1 MNIIS
6 INHLQISF
14 ICLLYNYTTPQKS
27 NYFGSL
33 TQASTT
39 SLGIGPDGK
48 DVYIPFRD
56 LLPMLE
62 PNDIEFDGK
71 FFLKT
76 QDTVPQVI
84 SLSLSF

>member
-1 MNIIS
+1 MNLIICIVNLITKCHHHHTFFFS
-6 INHLQISF
+6 
-14 ICLLYNYTTPQKS
+14 TQKA

-48 DVYIPFRD
+48 DVYIPFKD

-71 FFLKT
+71 
-76 QDTVPQVI
+76 
-84 SLSLSF
+84 

>member
-1 MNIIS
+1 MNII
-6 INHLQISF
+6 NGFDLWMCGF
-14 ICLLYNYTTPQKS
+14 LLPLQKS

-33 TQASTT
+33 TQASTS

-48 DVYIPFRD
+48 DVYIPFKD

-71 FFLKT
+71 RLHKADIDMQHKT
-76 QDTVPQVI
+76 
-84 SLSLSF
+84 LFR